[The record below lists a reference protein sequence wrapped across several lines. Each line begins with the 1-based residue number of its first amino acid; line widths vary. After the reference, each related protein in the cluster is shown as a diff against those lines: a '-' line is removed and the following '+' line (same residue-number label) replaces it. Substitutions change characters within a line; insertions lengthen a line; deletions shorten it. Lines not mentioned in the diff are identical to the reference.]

1 MRTTRRDYASGT
13 TGKEQNCM
21 AKVKKK
27 KERKETTSLLTLSIC
42 LFAAKRSSLW
52 HKQSSYFYF
61 NICSEHAIS

>member
-27 KERKETTSLLTLSIC
+27 KRKKRNYKPLNVINLPVCRETVLSM
-42 LFAAKRSSLW
+42 A
-52 HKQSSYFYF
+52 
-61 NICSEHAIS
+61 